1 LIVPYPTTLTQAQN
15 RNSVAG
21 TCNTNG
27 TAVTRVT
34 GDSFTSIV
42 CGFIEIGGSVD
53 QSGVLYGISSITDAD
68 HLVLSSSAG
77 VQSGVYFT
85 AALEI
90 KAIHLNALEAKV
102 GVDDSTD
109 TNSLDNR
116 VKSLES
122 QFPLSCPWRI
132 GDLLPST
139 REVSAGN
146 PENPNVT
153 WSGTTWALWGSGRMA
168 VGFNSA
174 DTDFNTVEKTGGA
187 KTSAVPSHSHSTP
200 ALSHQTESSIYN
212 EWATPDSANR
222 LADHPAG
229 TTEAGGDTTL
239 NVLNPYIVCYW
250 WKRTG

>member
-1 LIVPYPTTLTQAQN
+1 MSYPTTLTQAQD

-21 TCNTNG
+21 TCNTND

-53 QSGVLYGISSITDAD
+53 QPGILYEISSITDAD
-68 HLVLSSSAG
+68 HLILSSSAG
-77 VQSGVYFT
+77 VQSEVHFT

-109 TNSLDNR
+109 TSSLDNR

-122 QFPLSCPWRI
+122 QSSCPWRI

-139 REVSAGN
+139 REVSAGD

-153 WSGTTWALWGSGRMA
+153 WPATTWALWGSGRMA

-174 DTDFNTVEKTGGA
+174 DADFNAVEKTGGA
-187 KTSAVPSHSHSTP
+187 KTTNLSHTHSTP
-200 ALSHQTESSIYN
+200 ALAHTFTDTTYLN
-212 EWATPDSANR
+212 DLTRDGAWKLD
-222 LADHPAG
+222 DHPAN
-229 TTEAGGDTTL
+229 TTAAGGSGAL

>member
-1 LIVPYPTTLTQAQN
+1 VSYPTTLTQAQD
-15 RNSVAG
+15 RNAVAG

-53 QSGVLYGISSITDAD
+53 QPGILYEISSITDAD

-77 VQSGVYFT
+77 VQSEVYFT
-85 AALEI
+85 DALEI

-109 TNSLDNR
+109 TSSLDNR
-116 VKSLES
+116 MKSLES
-122 QFPLSCPWRI
+122 QPSCPWRI

-139 REVSAGN
+139 REVSAGD

-168 VGFNSA
+168 VGFDSA
-174 DTDFNTVEKTGGA
+174 DTDFDTVEKTGGA
-187 KTSAVPSHSHSTP
+187 KTSAAPSHNHSTP
-200 ALSHQTESSIYN
+200 VLGHGTSIGLQNYLVN
-212 EWATPDSANR
+212 ENSATSI
-222 LADHPAG
+222 ADHPAG
-229 TTEAGGDTTL
+229 TTGAGGGATL
-239 NVLNPYIVCYW
+239 SVLNPYIVCYW

>member
-1 LIVPYPTTLTQAQN
+1 MSYPTTLTQAQN

-53 QSGVLYGISSITDAD
+53 QPGILYGISSITDAD
-68 HLVLSSSAG
+68 HLVLTSSAG
-77 VQSGVYFT
+77 VQNEVYFT

-90 KAIHLNALEAKV
+90 KAIHLNALETKV

-109 TNSLDNR
+109 TSSLDNR
-116 VKSLES
+116 MKSLES
-122 QFPLSCPWRI
+122 RPSCPWRI

-153 WSGTTWALWGSGRMA
+153 WSGTTWVLWGSGRMA
-168 VGFNSA
+168 VGFDSA
-174 DTDFNTVEKTGGA
+174 DTDFDTVEKTGGA
-187 KTSAVPSHSHSTP
+187 KTSAAPSHSHSTP
-200 ALSHQTESSIYN
+200 ALGHTFTQVTY
-212 EWATPDSANR
+212 ANY
-222 LADHPAG
+222 LTLDGYQELDNHPAG
-229 TTEAGGDTTL
+229 TTGDGGNVTL

>member
-1 LIVPYPTTLTQAQN
+1 VSYPTTLTQAQD

-53 QSGVLYGISSITDAD
+53 QPGILYEISSITDAD
-68 HLVLSSSAG
+68 HLILSSSAG
-77 VQSGVYFT
+77 VQSEVYFT

-109 TNSLDNR
+109 TSSLDNR

-122 QFPLSCPWRI
+122 QPSCPWRI

-168 VGFNSA
+168 VGFDSA
-174 DTDFNTVEKTGGA
+174 DTDFDTVEKTGGA
-187 KTSAVPSHSHSTP
+187 KTSVDPSHTHSTP
-200 ALSHQTESSIYN
+200 ALSHQAGLAGLPGWNDGTAAKI
-212 EWATPDSANR
+212 
-222 LADHPAG
+222 ADHPAG
-229 TTEAGGDTTL
+229 TTGAGGGATL
-239 NVLNPYIVCYW
+239 SVLNPYIVCYW

>member
-1 LIVPYPTTLTQAQN
+1 MSFPTNLTQAQN

-53 QSGVLYGISSITDAD
+53 QPGILYGISSITDAD
-68 HLVLSSSAG
+68 HLILSSSAG

-109 TNSLDNR
+109 TSSLDNR

-122 QFPLSCPWRI
+122 QPSCPWRI

-146 PENPNVT
+146 PENPNAT

-168 VGFNSA
+168 VGFDSA
-174 DTDFNTVEKTGGA
+174 DTDFDTVEKTGGA
-187 KTSAVPSHSHSTP
+187 KTSAAPSHSHSTP
-200 ALSHQTESSIYN
+200 ALSHQTESSAN
-212 EWATPDSANR
+212 TEWATSDLASR

-229 TTEAGGDTTL
+229 TTGAGSGAAL